1 MTSGYSVTFARPK
14 RLFAAGL
21 LVAATVTV
29 GPMAVTGQAAPP
41 VNPADYQ
48 QITLAK
54 GEPEMGEPMSMTV
67 LPDRTVLHT
76 ARNGTVR
83 ATDAAGNTRVIG
95 TIPVY
100 SHDEEGM
107 QGIAA
112 DPGFAT
118 NRFIYIF
125 YAPPLSTPAGD
136 APLNGT
142 AADFARFNGVNRLAR
157 YTLNSDLTINMAS
170 ARTIL
175 EVPTSRGLCCHV
187 GGDIDFD
194 AAGNLY
200 LTTGDDSN
208 PFVDG
213 YAPLDDRPSRNPAVD
228 AQRSA
233 ANSNDLRGKLLR
245 IKVNAD
251 GSYSIPAGNMFPQ
264 GTANTRPE
272 IYAMGFRNPFRMN
285 VDKATG
291 IVYLGDYGP
300 DAGSTT
306 NRGPSGQVEFNRVTS
321 PGFYGWPYC
330 TGSNTA
336 TETYAQYNYDT
347 GAVGA
352 KFNCGAPVNNSRNN
366 TGIKNLPAAKPAW
379 IKYAGDSGSPPEF
392 GGGSESPMGAPV
404 YRFDPNLQS
413 SVKFPQS
420 LDGHV
425 FATEFGRRW
434 IKDIEVLSNGDRGTI
449 QPFPWSGT
457 QIMDAQFG
465 PDGALYILDYGT
477 GWFQGDANSAVYRI
491 EYRPAGQRPPVAA
504 ASANR
509 TSGAAP
515 LAVNFSSAGSS
526 DPDGGPLTYRWTFG
540 DGGTSTAANP
550 SHTYTANGTYT
561 AQVTV
566 TDNQNLTANA
576 SVIINVGNT
585 APTVTVELPAHGQ
598 VFNFGD
604 TVPFRIRVTDPEDG
618 TIDCSRV
625 KMTYILGHDSHGH
638 AITSQNG
645 CTGSIATPLDGEHDT
660 SANLF
665 GVWDAEY
672 TDNGANGQPP
682 ITTHTQ
688 AVTQPRTRQAE
699 HFKTMQGVGIIDKP
713 AANGGK
719 TIGNI
724 ENGDW
729 VSFDPYVLQ
738 GIPNFTARVSSGGAG
753 GQLQVRAGSQT
764 GPLLGTAT
772 VSNTGGWE
780 NFVNVTANL
789 SNAPAGTTKLFLV
802 FTGGAGALFDVDQF
816 TLGGSAPPQPG
827 LLSAGRPVT
836 ASSSESATYGP
847 GNVTDGSTTSRWSSQ
862 FADPQWIYIDLGQ
875 TRSVSRV
882 RLNWEA
888 AFGRAYRIET
898 SATAGT
904 NDWNPVYTTTSSDGG
919 VDDVSFTA
927 TNARYVRVFGT
938 ARATAWGYSLWE
950 MEVYG
955 A

>member
-1 MTSGYSVTFARPK
+1 V
-14 RLFAAGL
+14 FAAGL
-21 LVAATVTV
+21 LVAATLSA
-29 GPMAVTGQAAPP
+29 GPLAGSGQAAPP
-41 VNPADYQ
+41 VNPADFQ
-48 QITLAK
+48 QVTLAK

-76 ARNGTVR
+76 ARNGTIR

-95 TIPVY
+95 NVAVY

-118 NRFIYIF
+118 NRFIYLF

-136 APLNGT
+136 APVNGT
-142 AADFARFNGVNRLAR
+142 AADFARFDGVNRLVR
-157 YTLNSDLTINMAS
+157 YTLNADLSLNIGS
-170 ARTIL
+170 SRTIL
-175 EVPTSRGLCCHV
+175 EVKTSRGLCCHV

-208 PFVDG
+208 PFTDG
-213 YAPLDDRPSRNPAVD
+213 YAPLDDRPSRNPAQD

-233 ANSNDLRGKLLR
+233 GNTNDLRGKLLR

-251 GSYSIPAGNMFPQ
+251 GSYSIPPGNMFAP

-291 IVYLGDYGP
+291 VVYLGDYGP
-300 DAGSTT
+300 DAGSAS
-306 NRGPSGQVEFNRVTS
+306 NRGPQGQVEFNRITG
-321 PGFYGWPYC
+321 PGFFGWPYC
-330 TGSNTA
+330 TGNNSTA
-336 TETYAQYNYDT
+336 ETYAQFNYDT
-347 GAVGA
+347 NAVGA
-352 KFNCGAPVNNSRNN
+352 KFNCGGGATNNSRNN
-366 TGIKNLPAAKPAW
+366 TGLRTLPPAKAAW
-379 IKYAGDSGSPPEF
+379 ITYDGCSVSQF
-392 GGGSESPMGAPV
+392 GCGSESPMGAPV
-404 YRFDPNLQS
+404 YRFDPNLNS

-434 IKDIEVLSNGDRGTI
+434 IKDIEVLAGGARGTI
-449 QPFPWSGT
+449 NPFPWSGT
-457 QIMDAQFG
+457 QVMDAQFG
-465 PDGALYILDYGT
+465 PDGALYVLDYGT
-477 GWFQGDANSAVYRI
+477 GWFAGDANSAVYRI
-491 EYRPAGQRPPVAA
+491 EYRPSGGRAPNAV

-509 TSGAAP
+509 TSGVAP

-550 SHTYTANGTYT
+550 AHTYTANGAYT
-561 AQVTV
+561 ATLTV
-566 TDNQNLTANA
+566 TDNQNLTASA
-576 SVIINVGNT
+576 SVIVNVGNT
-585 APTVTVELPAHGQ
+585 APTVVVELPANGQ

-604 TVPFRIRVTDPEDG
+604 TVPFRVRVTDPEDG

-672 TDNGANGQPP
+672 TDNGANGQPA
-682 ITTHTQ
+682 ITTHAQ
-688 AVTQPRTRQAE
+688 AVTQPRTRQGE
-699 HFKTMQGVGIIDKP
+699 HFKTMSGVVLYDKAT
-713 AANGGK
+713 AAGGR
-719 TIGNI
+719 TVGDIQN
-724 ENGDW
+724 NDW

-738 GIPNFTARVSSGGAG
+738 GVPNITARVASGGTG
-753 GQLQVRAGSQT
+753 GQIQVRAGSQT
-764 GPLLGTAT
+764 GTVLGTLT
-772 VSNTGGWE
+772 VPNTGGWE
-780 NFVNVTANL
+780 NFTTVSAPL

-802 FTGGAGALFDVDQF
+802 FAGGAGALFDLDQF
-816 TLGGSAPPQPG
+816 TLGGSAEPVPT
-827 LLSAGRPVT
+827 LLSRGRPVT
-836 ASSSESATYGP
+836 ASSAESATYAAA
-847 GNVTDGSTTSRWSSQ
+847 NVVDGSATTRWSSL
-862 FADPQWIYIDLGQ
+862 FSDPQWISVDLGSA
-875 TRSVSRV
+875 RSVSRV

-888 AFGRAYRIET
+888 AYGRAYRIEVSADNSAWT
-898 SATAGT
+898 SVYSTAAG
-904 NDWNPVYTTTSSDGG
+904 DGG
-919 VDDVSFTA
+919 IDDLAVTA
-927 TNARYVRVFGT
+927 TNARYVRVHGT

>member
-1 MTSGYSVTFARPK
+1 MKSGYSGLSARPK

-21 LVAATVTV
+21 LVAATVTA
-29 GPMAVTGQAAPP
+29 GPLAASGQAAPP

-76 ARNGTVR
+76 ARNGTIR
-83 ATDAAGNTRVIG
+83 ATDAAGNTRIIG

-118 NRFIYIF
+118 NRFVYVF

-136 APLNGT
+136 APMNGT
-142 AADFARFNGVNRLAR
+142 AADFAPFNGVNRLAR

-175 EVPTSRGLCCHV
+175 DVPTSRGLCCHV

-228 AQRSA
+228 AQRSS

-251 GSYSIPAGNMFPQ
+251 GGYSIPAGNMFPP

-291 IVYLGDYGP
+291 TVYLGDYGP
-300 DAGSTT
+300 DAGTTT
-306 NRGPSGQVEFNRVTS
+306 NRGPSGQVEFNRITG
-321 PGFYGWPYC
+321 PGFFGWPYC

-352 KFNCGAPVNNSRNN
+352 KFNCGGAVNNSRNN
-366 TGIKNLPAAKPAW
+366 TGIRTLPPAQPAW

-413 SVKFPQS
+413 AVKFPQS

-434 IKDIEVLSNGDRGTI
+434 IKDIEVLPNGTRGTI
-449 QPFPWSGT
+449 QPFPWTGT

-477 GWFQGDANSAVYRI
+477 GWFNGDANSAVYRI
-491 EYRPAGQRPPVAA
+491 EHRPSGSRPPVAA
-504 ASANR
+504 AGANR

-515 LAVNFSSAGSS
+515 LTVNFSSAGSS
-526 DPDGGPLTYRWTFG
+526 DPDGGPLAYRWTFG
-540 DGGTSTAANP
+540 DGATSTAANP

-585 APTVTVELPAHGQ
+585 APTVTVELPANGQ

-618 TIDCSRV
+618 TIDCNRV

-682 ITTHTQ
+682 ITTHSQ
-688 AVTQPRTRQAE
+688 SVTQPRTRQAE
-699 HFKTMQGVGIIDKP
+699 HFKAMQGVGVIDKA

-738 GIPNFTARVSSGGAG
+738 GVPNFTARVSSGGAG

-764 GPLLGTAT
+764 GALLGAAT
-772 VSNTGGWE
+772 VPNTGGWE
-780 NFVNVTANL
+780 TFVTVTANL

-802 FTGGAGALFDVDQF
+802 FTGGAGALFDVDEF
-816 TLGGSAPPQPG
+816 TLGGSGTPQPG
-827 LLSAGRPVT
+827 LLSAGRPAT

-847 GNVTDGSTTSRWSSQ
+847 GNVTDGNATTRWSSQ
-862 FADPQWIYIDLGQ
+862 FADPQWLSIDLGQ
-875 TRSVSRV
+875 ARSVSRV

-888 AFGRAYRIET
+888 AYGRAYRIET
-898 SATAGT
+898 SSDGTVWNSVYSTTA
-904 NDWNPVYTTTSSDGG
+904 SDGG
-919 VDDVSFTA
+919 IDDVSFTA
-927 TNARYVRVFGT
+927 TNARYVRVHGI